1 MQDRFVGDIGD
12 FGKYGLLRALT
23 GTPPPAPENE
33 PRLSLGV
40 VWCVPDEQTIAKTPK
55 GHGQSLGYLFNEA
68 TRERFRDCDPDLFDC
83 LKELVCSQQRTLRA
97 LEQTSVLGDAVFY
110 GEDVPRNKN
119 ARKEWLNGAMKKV
132 NGRDVVFVDPDIGLA
147 SPKMEEDAKKG
158 KISSSKHLYF
168 DEVRLLLEQK
178 ESRTL
183 IAYQQYAYT
192 QKDREM
198 QMQQWR
204 EATQNFSGS
213 PRVISTSQRAF
224 IILPASDHAS
234 IIDKRLHAL
243 KYRWGKR
250 FCKIAL

>member
-12 FGKYGLLRALT
+12 FGKYGQLRALT
-23 GTPPPAPENE
+23 GIWPEAE

-68 TRERFRDCDPDLFDC
+68 TREWFRDCDPDLFDY

-97 LEQTSVLGDAVFY
+97 LDQKSVLGDAVFY
-110 GEDVPRNKN
+110 GENIPRNRN
-119 ARKEWLNGAMKKV
+119 ARQEWLNGAMRKV

-158 KISSSKHLYF
+158 KLSSSKHLYF

-178 ESRTL
+178 EGRTL

-213 PRVISTSQRAF
+213 PRVLSTSQRAF
-224 IILPASDHAS
+224 IILPAPDHAP

-243 KYRWGKR
+243 TDRWGER
-250 FCKIAL
+250 FCQLAL